1 MINQGEILT
10 GLHCDWQLPEPVG
23 ARSSTPWL
31 SLERASVNLSALSFS
46 LSFFPLL
53 NTLSSPHHR
62 SVSLSLFFSFSSL

>member
-10 GLHCDWQLPEPVG
+10 GLHFDWQLPEPVG

-31 SLERASVNLSALSFS
+31 SPERSSENLSALSFS

-53 NTLSSPHHR
+53 KTLSSPHHL
-62 SVSLSLFFSFSSL
+62 SLSPFFSFSSL